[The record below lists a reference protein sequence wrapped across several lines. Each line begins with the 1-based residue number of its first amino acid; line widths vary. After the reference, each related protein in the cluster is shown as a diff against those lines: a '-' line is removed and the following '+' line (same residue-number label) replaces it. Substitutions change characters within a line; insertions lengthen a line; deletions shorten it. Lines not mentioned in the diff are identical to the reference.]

1 MRLCLG
7 FPVALVLMMDEQK
20 KQELLA
26 RVRVL
31 SERARELQRESA
43 EVASER
49 ALAVQNAMEFGVPRE
64 EIAKAAGVVR
74 TAIYRIAAER

>member
-1 MRLCLG
+1 
-7 FPVALVLMMDEQK
+7 MDEKK

-31 SERARELQRESA
+31 SERSRELQRESA

-49 ALAVQNAMEFGVPRE
+49 ALAVQEAMELGVPRE